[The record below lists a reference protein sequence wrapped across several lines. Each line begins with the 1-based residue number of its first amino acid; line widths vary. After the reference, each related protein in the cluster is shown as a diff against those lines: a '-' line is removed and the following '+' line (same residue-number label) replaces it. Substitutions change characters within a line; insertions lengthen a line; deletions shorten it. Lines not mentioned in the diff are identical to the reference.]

1 MPPTPLFDKICT
13 NHKSESEPT
22 RRIAAVMR
30 LGGEFIAG
38 LAFAGCI
45 CASLLLGCQSKPS
58 LRAKPLYEENG
69 IASYYSNVLQGKPT
83 ASGEYYDKKAMTA
96 AHGHLPF
103 GTYVVVTNLQ
113 NKKKVKVRIND
124 RGPFVRGR
132 IIDVSYAAAQKLG
145 MIGQGLIEVHVL
157 QVK

>member
-1 MPPTPLFDKICT
+1 MPLTPLSDKT
-13 NHKSESEPT
+13 GKNHRFESE
-22 RRIAAVMR
+22 RMRQMAVLMR
-30 LGGEFIAG
+30 LGGELCAG
-38 LAFAGCI
+38 LAIAACI
-45 CASLLLGCQSKPS
+45 GALLLLGCQSKPP

-69 IASYYSNVLQGKPT
+69 IASYYSNVLQGKRT

-103 GTYVVVTNLQ
+103 GTHVVVTNLQ
-113 NKKKVKVRIND
+113 NQKKVTVRIND
-124 RGPFVRGR
+124 RGPFTKGR

-145 MIGQGLIEVHVL
+145 MIGQGLIKVHVL